1 MKNKQQTSISQLE
14 KAGYK
19 GTKVMSMIKAIESQ
33 EIFKHLRLVQQD
45 EFARVKNRYNKNGYL
60 TTPYFSY
67 LWNLY
72 WNFVL
77 NDFRYE
83 SSKSWTEVT
92 KVKII
97 EPQHIGMKILK
108 DLKNEKCQC
117 NQIKNGGNIG
127 NSCHPSNCSLNH

>member
-1 MKNKQQTSISQLE
+1 MKNKQQSSISNLE

-45 EFARVKNRYNKNGYL
+45 EFSRCKNRYNKLGYL
-60 TTPYFSY
+60 TQPYFSY

-92 KVKII
+92 KVKEI
-97 EPQHIGMKILK
+97 EPQHIGMKILES
-108 DLKNEKCQC
+108 LQ
-117 NQIKNGGNIG
+117 NG
-127 NSCHPSNCSLNH
+127 